1 MKIKKCTFQYVL
13 DQKSSLQ
20 EIYITKLKCRR
31 NDCCCFVQAWAEA
44 LCCPTRASF
53 WLRGTHGGKVDM
65 HWKERLHFPVGLSV
79 LWEDIPIILNA
90 AMFLFQEGVVG
101 PRQRYLLA
109 ECLC

>member
-1 MKIKKCTFQYVL
+1 
-13 DQKSSLQ
+13 
-20 EIYITKLKCRR
+20 
-31 NDCCCFVQAWAEA
+31 
-44 LCCPTRASF
+44 
-53 WLRGTHGGKVDM
+53 M